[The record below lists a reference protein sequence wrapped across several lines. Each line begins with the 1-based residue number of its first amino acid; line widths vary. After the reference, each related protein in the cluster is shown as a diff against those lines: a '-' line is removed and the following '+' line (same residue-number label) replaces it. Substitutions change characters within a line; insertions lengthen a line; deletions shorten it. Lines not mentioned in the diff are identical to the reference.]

1 MVKNENESGRR
12 FVGRWLRIVI
22 CVSLVFIFQ
31 FPFLNS
37 ISAQNYSSNDTV
49 TEYPNKCTYYHDK
62 FEGRKTASGEIFD
75 QNAFTAAHWRIKLGT
90 YILVTNQNT
99 GLQVIVKVNDRC
111 PKHGVIDLSHRAAT
125 AIGIRGCQPVT
136 VRLLP
141 EGYEELCAAQD
152 KVFDSVRSRLHG
164 AVGVEPKTGSD
175 NATKPQPKTGVGQEL
190 PTQQPAIT
198 SNAYNLILCN
208 VSSHGEAYSNMQKL
222 PQKYRE
228 KAIVEPLGDSND
240 LRVSLDVRLPHSQAV
255 ELRRTLISKFPKA
268 TLTPVP

>member
-1 MVKNENESGRR
+1 MVSRRCRSMVKNENESGRR

-49 TEYPNKCTYYHDK
+49 TEYPNKGTYYNDK

-125 AIGIRGCQPVT
+125 AIGIRGCQPVCRKAMRNYARHRT
-136 VRLLP
+136 RYLTLSVVVCTGPLVLNQKQGRTMPPNRSQRP
-141 EGYEELCAAQD
+141 ELD
-152 KVFDSVRSRLHG
+152 RSFQR
-164 AVGVEPKTGSD
+164 
-175 NATKPQPKTGVGQEL
+175 
-190 PTQQPAIT
+190 
-198 SNAYNLILCN
+198 SNL
-208 VSSHGEAYSNMQKL
+208 Q
-222 PQKYRE
+222 
-228 KAIVEPLGDSND
+228 
-240 LRVSLDVRLPHSQAV
+240 SQV
-255 ELRRTLISKFPKA
+255 M
-268 TLTPVP
+268 LTI